1 MRAKIFLDY
10 ILLNLDIK
18 TQITCNY
25 HAVAIPVTNGKGV
38 KPMATESDA
47 SRTERARAKQDLA
60 YNSYILCSQCKNIQ
74 SIVNKVC

>member
-47 SRTERARAKQDLA
+47 SRTWPIISTFCVVGARI
-60 YNSYILCSQCKNIQ
+60 YRVS
-74 SIVNKVC
+74 